1 MCLFAVRKR
10 LSAIL
15 DVETSI
21 RSGLLCP
28 TMSGGDDES
37 DPNKRA
43 AAARAGSPYLNT
55 AQAAHYLGIS
65 ERTLEDMR
73 ASASGPT
80 FRKHGTSIRY
90 HILDLDT
97 WSDSRKRTS
106 THSPPTTR

>member
-1 MCLFAVRKR
+1 M
-10 LSAIL
+10 
-15 DVETSI
+15 DTDE
-21 RSGLLCP
+21 
-28 TMSGGDDES
+28 DDH
-37 DPNKRA
+37 NARA
-43 AAARAGSPYLNT
+43 ATARKGSPFLNT

-73 ASASGPT
+73 GMTGGPVY
-80 FRKHGTSIRY
+80 RKHGSTVRY